1 MYIFIDKHFQS
12 KYILPST
19 ILTVKFDYNEMNEV
33 IGISAFFWMIHEEK
47 WDYQR
52 IERIH
57 NELVWLN
64 NEQMTSLYIT
74 HRTLSHNSLMLLDL
88 KGFAILEK
96 LRMKDWES
104 FLRTFYTKLW
114 IVNWRRKKSI
124 QYLSSIKNEDV
135 LNIRCECK
143 VEKMLVK

>member
-1 MYIFIDKHFQS
+1 MLKVLIYLFFIKNYITIIWYLYIFIDKHFPS

-19 ILTVKFDYNEMNEV
+19 ILTVKFNYNEMNEV

-74 HRTLSHNSLMLLDL
+74 HGTLSHNSLMLLDL
-88 KGFAILEK
+88 RGFAILGNYK
-96 LRMKDWES
+96 CG
-104 FLRTFYTKLW
+104 
-114 IVNWRRKKSI
+114 
-124 QYLSSIKNEDV
+124 IKGHFT
-135 LNIRCECK
+135 NI
-143 VEKMLVK
+143 LY